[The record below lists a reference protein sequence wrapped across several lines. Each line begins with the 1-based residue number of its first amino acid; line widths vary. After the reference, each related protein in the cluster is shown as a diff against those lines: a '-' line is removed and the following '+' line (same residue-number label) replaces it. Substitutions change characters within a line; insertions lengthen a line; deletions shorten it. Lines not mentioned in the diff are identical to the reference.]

1 MQRLRDPGRRGER
14 VMKPDRL
21 ACGGAVHP
29 APQRRRHPPLWWTFV
44 EPALTALAVAVAG
57 GLIGFG
63 LFVAAQ

>member
-1 MQRLRDPGRRGER
+1 
-14 VMKPDRL
+14 MKPDRL